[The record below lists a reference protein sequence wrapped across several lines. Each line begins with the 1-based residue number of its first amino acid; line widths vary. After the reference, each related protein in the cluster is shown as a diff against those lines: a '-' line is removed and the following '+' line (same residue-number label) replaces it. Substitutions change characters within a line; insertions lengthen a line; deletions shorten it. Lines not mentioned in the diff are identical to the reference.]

1 MCPSLMTC
9 KHYIDGLVKSMAVL
23 SMSPAPVTPKA
34 KPRLVDMEN
43 SNEEQEQVEPPK
55 KKKIKKSK
63 NL

>member
-1 MCPSLMTC
+1 
-9 KHYIDGLVKSMAVL
+9 MAVL